1 MVSDLSRAPE
11 PLTSRAAPASP
22 ATIRRVEAR
31 YRSFWIPS
39 SRGRAAE
46 DGSLPSRPAEE
57 VVAGPRPYGWWP
69 RWWTVRRADGT
80 VVRVID
86 EDIFELT
93 VGPEQGLGEA
103 IADYRESLL
112 NMRVINVIAAN
123 VKWRRWHQLEELE
136 RALGGQR
143 ETRP

>member
-1 MVSDLSRAPE
+1 MVLIPDRGDLDEFPDG
-11 PLTSRAAPASP
+11 
-22 ATIRRVEAR
+22 
-31 YRSFWIPS
+31 PS
-39 SRGRAAE
+39 
-46 DGSLPSRPAEE
+46 
-57 VVAGPRPYGWWP
+57 
-69 RWWTVRRADGT
+69 
-80 VVRVID
+80 
-86 EDIFELT
+86 
-93 VGPEQGLGEA
+93 GLGEA